1 MNEPGFEFFKS
12 RDEFRDWLERNH
24 DTSQGIWMIFYKRHT
39 GEKCIQYKEALEE
52 ELCFGWIDSLVKK
65 IDDNK
70 YARKFMP
77 RKDTK
82 KWSQLNKRKVVEL
95 IKGGKMT
102 RAGLDKIDTSVMST
116 LPDPEERKFEEAKNQ
131 GFSIPGFI
139 IGEFAKNEPA
149 LANFSNLAPSYQR
162 QYIAWITHGKKEAT
176 MMNRVQE
183 SIGLL
188 KENRRLGLK

>member
-1 MNEPGFEFFKS
+1 MNEPGFAFFKS

-24 DTSQGIWMIFYKRHT
+24 DTSPGIWMIFYRKHT
-39 GEKCIQYKEALEE
+39 GEKCIQYEEALEE
-52 ELCFGWIDSLVKK
+52 ELCFGWIDSLVNK

-70 YARKFMP
+70 YARKFTP

-95 IKGGKMT
+95 IKAGKMT

-131 GFSIPGFI
+131 GISIPGFI

-149 LANFSNLAPSYQR
+149 LVNFSNLAPSYQR
-162 QYIAWITHGKKEAT
+162 QYIAWITHGKKEET
-176 MMNRVQE
+176 MMNRIQE